1 MTEPTTT
8 TTDSTPPQT
17 TTEYTTPQTM
27 TGSTTT
33 QITTE
38 STTQQTMTETITP
51 QSKLVITIAIFASV
65 VGVLIV
71 INVITLK
78 HRNRNYDIEEDKPQ
92 DEYATSDLPSCDKDF
107 DNAAYVPS
115 ESKRPDERMDNDIV

>member
-17 TTEYTTPQTM
+17 TTEYTTPQT